1 MTNRSPNFVPKNLFF
16 QLLLKDHV
24 VQFIIEVMEGG
35 IWLWKTKQGLGQKVK
50 REQNNHS
57 KHNYIC
63 QPTLKMNLCKK
74 ITPTETNLKSNP
86 NIFKYLN
93 KSISSMSEKITHKRQ
108 PVEKRQH
115 NPSTNCLDTRTW
127 HLSIYKLTNISP
139 AWPRA
144 TWHRPKQLFS
154 FSVLELSQ
162 PGPAGSSRPTQ
173 PDARPPDG
181 QPWSAQH
188 VRRQQ

>member
-1 MTNRSPNFVPKNLFF
+1 MLSNLSLRSWKGASGFEKQSRGWDKKWNGSKTITQNIITSANR
-16 QLLLKDHV
+16 
-24 VQFIIEVMEGG
+24 
-35 IWLWKTKQGLGQKVK
+35 LWRWIYAKQ
-50 REQNNHS
+50 
-57 KHNYIC
+57 
-63 QPTLKMNLCKK
+63 
-74 ITPTETNLKSNP
+74 ITPTKTNLKSNP

-144 TWHRPKQLFS
+144 RSHRPKKLFS

-162 PGPAGSSRPTQ
+162 PGPAGSSRPAQ